1 MLDGKPLAVIKDGDV
16 VICFNFRTDRG
27 REITLALTQKAFP
40 EYNMHPLNLRYITM
54 TTYDET
60 FKNVQVVFTQR

>member
-1 MLDGKPLAVIKDGDV
+1 V

-40 EYNMHPLNLRYITM
+40 EQNMHPLNLRYITM

-60 FKNVQVVFTQR
+60 FKNVDVVFLKMICKNPGRDFTGCR